1 MAERLGILGGTFDP
15 VHSGHVLLAQAV
27 LERLPLDRILFVPA
41 ADPPHKRSLVT
52 SATHR
57 FEMVRLALEG
67 LKRMEISRAELDREG
82 PSYTVETLRHF
93 RSHYAGSDLYL
104 IIGADNIA
112 DLPTWHDPEGILAL
126 ATIVSGS
133 RDEQGLAQDPDF
145 GSRILRVPTPTYDIS
160 STDIRQ
166 RLLQG
171 LPVRYLVPEA
181 VEHYLASHGLYQ
193 NP

>member
-15 VHSGHVLLAQAV
+15 IHNGHVLLARAV
-27 LERLPLDRILFVPA
+27 LEQLPLDRVLFVPA
-41 ADPPHKRSLVT
+41 ADPPHKSALVA
-52 SATHR
+52 SAAHR

-67 LKRMEISRAELDREG
+67 LDGLEVSRAELDRDG

-93 RSHYAGSDLYL
+93 RSQYCDSNLYL
-104 IIGADNIA
+104 IIGADNVA
-112 DLPTWHDPEGILAL
+112 ELPSWYDPEGIVAL
-126 ATIVSGS
+126 ATVVAGS
-133 RDEQGLAQDPDF
+133 RDQRSLPLDAKF
-145 GSRILRVPTPTYDIS
+145 GSRIQRLPTPTYDIS

-171 LPVRYLVPEA
+171 RPVRYLVPEA
-181 VEHYLASHGLYQ
+181 VERYLTIHRLYR

>member
-1 MAERLGILGGTFDP
+1 VAERLGVLGGTFDP

-27 LERLPLDRILFVPA
+27 LERLPLDRVLFVPA
-41 ADPPHKRSLVT
+41 ADPPHKRSLVA
-52 SATHR
+52 SAAHR
-57 FEMVRLALEG
+57 FEMVRLALEDLDG
-67 LKRMEISRAELDREG
+67 MAASRAELDRDG

-93 RSHYAGSDLYL
+93 RSHYADSELYL

-112 DLPTWHDPEGILAL
+112 DLPTWHDPEGILEL
-126 ATIVSGS
+126 ATVVSGS
-133 RDEQGLAQDPDF
+133 RDEQALPQDAKF

-181 VEHYLASHGLYQ
+181 VERYLATHGLYQ